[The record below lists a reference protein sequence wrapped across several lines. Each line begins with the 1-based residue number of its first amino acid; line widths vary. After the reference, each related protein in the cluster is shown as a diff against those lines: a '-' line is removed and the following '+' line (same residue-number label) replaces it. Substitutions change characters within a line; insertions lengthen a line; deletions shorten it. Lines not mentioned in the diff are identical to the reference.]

1 MKLCRIVHET
11 LNYHVKW
18 ILWPENKNIYFV
30 LLLKITMAAFCSKS
44 RERVKNI

>member
-18 ILWPENKNIYFV
+18 NLWPENKNTV
-30 LLLKITMAAFCSKS
+30 LSRFSAQALILLEARLPQAPI
-44 RERVKNI
+44 